1 MRDVNGLVAKLTECE
16 YIEAAQI
23 SHMNLAEGSA
33 RVNVMMDQEL
43 FYKILA
49 EATGLEIDS
58 EQGLMNCMMELAQ
71 VKKSYDRVKNALDEV
86 EATGYGIVM
95 PTLEELSLEEPEIM
109 KQGGRY
115 GVRLRASRAAP

>member
-1 MRDVNGLVAKLTECE
+1 
-16 YIEAAQI
+16 
-23 SHMNLAEGSA
+23 MNVL
-33 RVNVMMDQEL
+33 MDQEL

-71 VKKSYDRVKNALDEV
+71 VKKAYDRVKNALDEV

-95 PTLEELSLEEPEIM
+95 PDA
-109 KQGGRY
+109 R
-115 GVRLRASRAAP
+115 